1 MGLLNFKDMKKLLL
15 PFSVLFV
22 LLLSCKENI
31 ADKIND
37 KNVEVAKQRD
47 YKMQEGAAAIEFSKN
62 EHDFGTIPEG
72 EKVETVFNFTNTGKS
87 ALIIT
92 DASATCGCTV
102 PEWPKEP
109 IAPGET
115 GQIAVEFNSAGRPGN
130 NSKTVTLTTNTA
142 KGKETVVIKANV
154 TPKEK
159 SS

>member
-1 MGLLNFKDMKKLLL
+1 MKRILL
-15 PFSVLFV
+15 PISVLFV
-22 LLLSCKENI
+22 FLISCKENV
-31 ADKIND
+31 ADKIKD

-47 YKMQEGAAAIEFSKN
+47 YKMQEGAAAITFSKH

-72 EKVETVFNFTNTGKS
+72 EKVETFFTFENTGKS
-87 ALIIT
+87 ELIIT
-92 DASATCGCTV
+92 NAYATCGCTV

-115 GQIAVEFNSAGRPGN
+115 GKIAVAFNSAGRPGK

-154 TPKEK
+154 TPKQK